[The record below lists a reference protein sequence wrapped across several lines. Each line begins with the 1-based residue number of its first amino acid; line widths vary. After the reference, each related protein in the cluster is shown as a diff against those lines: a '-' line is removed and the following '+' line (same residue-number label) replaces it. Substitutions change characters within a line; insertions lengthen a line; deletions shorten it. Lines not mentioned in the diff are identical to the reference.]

1 MVCGCMNEEI
11 RSQIVVIGIVAIAS
25 HSRGDGMAMMRRS
38 GAHEWVDSGDDDDVV
53 VTSEVVVA

>member
-1 MVCGCMNEEI
+1 MNEEI